1 MNVIGDRAV
10 RLRAAR
16 YEQLHHVPS
25 PVEEEQARM
34 LGAVLVGSKLRKLFL
49 KLLLFQYV
57 SLLLG

>member
-25 PVEEEQARM
+25 PEEEEQARM

-49 KLLLFQYV
+49 KLLLFQ
-57 SLLLG
+57 